1 MLLALVPFKMSHFI
15 LRKGK
20 IMSNNV
26 PSVTFKTKV
35 RGESKAGKNPFIWV
49 DISTADIFPGK
60 SVVIFS
66 LPAAFTRTSS
76 NAHLPDFEAK
86 YDELKS
92 LGIDE
97 VYCLS
102 VNTPFTMIQWAKNLG
117 INNVKMLPDAQAE
130 FTRLMGMLVNK
141 ENAGFGKMSWRYSA
155 HVVNGEIK
163 KIFSEAGMM
172 DDCPDDPFECSD
184 VDTMIAHLKK

>member
-1 MLLALVPFKMSHFI
+1 
-15 LRKGK
+15 
-20 IMSNNV
+20 MSNNV
-26 PSVTFKTKV
+26 PNVTFKIRA
-35 RGESKAGKNPFIWV
+35 RGESIGGKNPFRWHDV
-49 DISTADIFPGK
+49 STADIFPGK
-60 SVVIFS
+60 SVIIFS
-66 LPAAFTRTSS
+66 LPAAFTPTSS
-76 NAHLPDFEAK
+76 SAHLPGYEAK

-102 VNTPFTMIQWAKNLG
+102 INSPFTMLQWAKNLG
-117 INNVKMLPDAQAE
+117 INNVKMLPDAHAD
-130 FTRLMGMLVNK
+130 FTQLMGMSVK
-141 ENAGFGKMSWRYSA
+141 KGGGKMSWRYSA

-184 VDTMIAHLKK
+184 VDTMISHLKK

>member
-1 MLLALVPFKMSHFI
+1 
-15 LRKGK
+15 
-20 IMSNNV
+20 MSNNV
-26 PSVTFKTKV
+26 PNVTFKTKV
-35 RGESKAGKNPFIWV
+35 RGERKAGKNPFIWL

-76 NAHLPDFEAK
+76 NAHLPDYEAK

-92 LGIDE
+92 LGVDE

-117 INNVKMLPDAQAE
+117 INNVKMLPDPQAK
-130 FTRLMGMLVNK
+130 FTSLMGMLVKK
-141 ENAGFGKMSWRYSA
+141 ENVGFGKMSWRYSA

-184 VDTMIAHLKK
+184 VDTMISHLKK

>member
-1 MLLALVPFKMSHFI
+1 
-15 LRKGK
+15 
-20 IMSNNV
+20 MSNKV
-26 PSVTFKTKV
+26 PDVIFRNRI
-35 RGESKAGKNPFIWV
+35 RGESVAGRNPFIWV
-49 DISTADIFPGK
+49 DIPTEEIFSGK

-66 LPAAFTRTSS
+66 LQAAITPNSS
-76 NAHLPDFEAK
+76 NAHLPDYDAR

-102 VNTPFTMIQWAKNLG
+102 VNAPFTMMQVAKNIA
-117 INNVKMLPDAQAE
+117 INNVKMLPDTQGE
-130 FTRLMGMLVNK
+130 FTRKMGMLVSNGGRM
-141 ENAGFGKMSWRYSA
+141 ATWRYSA

-163 KIFSEAGMM
+163 KLFSEPGMM

-184 VDTMIAHLKK
+184 VDTMISYLKK